1 MRFCAKNKFR
11 NNNVMEIKEENINNI
26 HNFLPHRE
34 PMLMADYI
42 LELTQEKVI
51 TSFEIKED
59 NVFVHN
65 NEFVEAGLIENLAQT
80 CSSIL
85 GQSFFENP
93 DADTKVI
100 GFITNIKKI
109 EVFALPKVGDK
120 IISKASLISQF
131 ENICNIFC
139 ETFLNDELLIRAEI
153 NLFIQEVK
161 H

>member
-1 MRFCAKNKFR
+1 
-11 NNNVMEIKEENINNI
+11 MELKDENLINI

-34 PMLMADYI
+34 PMLMTDYI

-51 TSFEIKED
+51 TSFKIEQNNI
-59 NVFVHN
+59 FVIN
-65 NEFVEAGLIENLAQT
+65 NEFVESGLIENLAQT

-85 GQSFFENP
+85 GQSFFQNP
-93 DADTKVI
+93 NVETKVI

-109 EVFALPKVGDK
+109 EIFALPKVDDI

-131 ENICNIFC
+131 DKICNIFC

-161 H
+161 E

>member
-1 MRFCAKNKFR
+1 
-11 NNNVMEIKEENINNI
+11 MEIKEDHLINI

-42 LELTQEKVI
+42 LELTEEKVV

-59 NVFVHN
+59 NVFVRNH
-65 NEFVEAGLIENLAQT
+65 EFAESGLIENLAQT
-80 CSSIL
+80 CSSIM

-93 DADTKVI
+93 EADTKVI

-109 EVFALPKVGDK
+109 EIFGLPKVGDR
-120 IISKASLISQF
+120 IVSKASLISQY

-139 ETFLNDELLIRAEI
+139 ETFLDDEILIRAEI

-161 H
+161 S

>member
-1 MRFCAKNKFR
+1 MK
-11 NNNVMEIKEENINNI
+11 IKEENIINI

-34 PMLMADYI
+34 PMLMTDYI
-42 LELTQEKVI
+42 LELTKEKVV
-51 TSFEIKED
+51 TSFDILENNI
-59 NVFVHN
+59 FVHN
-65 NEFVEAGLIENLAQT
+65 HEFIEAGLIENLAQT

-93 DADTKVI
+93 EADTKVI

-109 EVFALPKVGDK
+109 EVFALPKVGDR

-131 ENICNIFC
+131 ENICQIFC
-139 ETFLNDELLIRAEI
+139 ETFNHDELLIRAEI

>member
-1 MRFCAKNKFR
+1 
-11 NNNVMEIKEENINNI
+11 METREENIINI

-42 LELTQEKVI
+42 LELTKEKVV

-59 NVFVHN
+59 NIFVHN
-65 NEFVEAGLIENLAQT
+65 NELAEAGLIENLAQT

-93 DADTKVI
+93 EADTKVI

-109 EVFALPKVGDK
+109 EIFGLPKVKDK

-131 ENICNIFC
+131 ENICHIFC
-139 ETFLNDELLIRAEI
+139 ETFNNDELLIRAEI

-161 H
+161 S

>member
-1 MRFCAKNKFR
+1 
-11 NNNVMEIKEENINNI
+11 MEIKDDLINI
-26 HNFLPHRE
+26 HNFLPHRA
-34 PMLMADYI
+34 PMIMADYI
-42 LELTQEKVI
+42 LELTKEKVV

-59 NVFVHN
+59 NIFVHN

-80 CSSIL
+80 CSSIF

-109 EVFALPKVGDK
+109 EVFALPKIGDK
-120 IISKASLISQF
+120 IISKASLISQY

-139 ETFLNDELLIRAEI
+139 ETFNNDELLIRAEI

-161 H
+161 S

>member
-1 MRFCAKNKFR
+1 
-11 NNNVMEIKEENINNI
+11 MEIKEENIINI

-42 LELTQEKVI
+42 LELTKEKVI

-65 NEFVEAGLIENLAQT
+65 IEFVEAGLIENLAQT

-93 DADTKVI
+93 ETDTKVI

-109 EVFALPKVGDK
+109 EVFALPKVGDT

>member
-1 MRFCAKNKFR
+1 
-11 NNNVMEIKEENINNI
+11 MEIKEENIINI

-42 LELTQEKVI
+42 LELTKEKVI

-59 NVFVHN
+59 NIFVHN
-65 NEFVEAGLIENLAQT
+65 DKFIETGLIENSAQT

-93 DADTKVI
+93 DTDTKVI

-109 EVFALPKVGDK
+109 EVFALPKVGDT

-153 NLFIQEVK
+153 NLFIQELK
-161 H
+161 Q

>member
-1 MRFCAKNKFR
+1 
-11 NNNVMEIKEENINNI
+11 MEIREDQLINI

-42 LELTQEKVI
+42 LELTKEKVV

-65 NEFVEAGLIENLAQT
+65 NELAEAGLIENLAQT

-93 DADTKVI
+93 EADTKVI

-109 EVFALPKVGDK
+109 ELFGLPKTGDK
-120 IISKASLISQF
+120 IISKASLISQY
-131 ENICNIFC
+131 ENVCNIFC
-139 ETFLNDELLIRAEI
+139 ETFNNEELLIRAEI

-161 H
+161 S

>member
-1 MRFCAKNKFR
+1 
-11 NNNVMEIKEENINNI
+11 MEIKEENIINI
-26 HNFLPHRE
+26 HNFLPHRD

-42 LELTQEKVI
+42 LELTKEKVI

-59 NVFVHN
+59 NIFVHN

-109 EVFALPKVGDK
+109 EIFALPKVGDK

-131 ENICNIFC
+131 ENICQISC
-139 ETFLNDELLIRAEI
+139 ETFVDDKLLIKGEI
-153 NLFIQEVK
+153 NLFIQEVES
-161 H
+161 

>member
-1 MRFCAKNKFR
+1 
-11 NNNVMEIKEENINNI
+11 MELKEDHIINI

-42 LELTQEKVI
+42 LELTKEKVV
-51 TSFEIKED
+51 TSFEILED

-65 NEFVEAGLIENLAQT
+65 NKFAEAGLIENLAQT

-93 DADTKVI
+93 ETDTKVI

-109 EVFALPKVGDK
+109 EVFSLPVVGDK
-120 IISKASLISQF
+120 IISKASLISQY
-131 ENICNIFC
+131 ENICHIFC
-139 ETFLNDELLIRAEI
+139 ETFNKDELLIRGEI

-161 H
+161 S